1 MNNSSKTIT
10 FAGVASVM
18 AGLVQGL
25 LQHHWGLG
33 GSLIVVGAALLLMG
47 FLKRPRA

>member
-1 MNNSSKTIT
+1 MNNRSKPIT

-18 AGLVQGL
+18 AGLTQGL

-33 GSLIVVGAALLLMG
+33 GALIAVGGALLLMG